1 MTQGADPVNHVFLEP
16 LQISAEASQKIPTAW
31 DKNPTA
37 WDFSGK
43 APQIDSPV
51 THISVSKIL
60 HLTKL
65 ARFSA
70 LFSINVGK

>member
-1 MTQGADPVNHVFLEP
+1 MSHVFLEP
-16 LQISAEASQKIPTAW
+16 LQISAEASQKIPTAWDKFPTAW